1 MQKLSE
7 ATAIKDILVQ
17 ICGDEEAGQ
26 LVGQLETVAAELSWQ
41 PGSQLRSYAASAIHF
56 AAYVDGVLAGGLQLV
71 PSALSETLPC
81 ELVWPEVRLP
91 NRAETA
97 HISIM
102 AVRRE
107 YRGSAGLMWPL
118 CVAMWRYCVAQRIT
132 DITLEVTPKTYLL
145 YKRLGWP
152 LEIVGELRP
161 HWGDDLCYLC
171 RMEAAQ
177 VAGAML
183 LKAPRSAAYRD
194 IVSLMSRPWDAPVPA
209 RLPLQPAAASGIVVT
224 EVAAAAAQPE

>member
-1 MQKLSE
+1 MEDKHRD
-7 ATAIKDILVQ
+7 ACVQ
-17 ICGDEEAGQ
+17 VCDTTESAQ
-26 LVGQLETVAAELSWQ
+26 LLDVLEGIAAELSWQ
-41 PGSQLRSYAASAIHF
+41 PGQQLRAYASMAIHF
-56 AAYVDGVLAGGLQLV
+56 AAYVNGVLAGGLQLV
-71 PSALSETLPC
+71 PSALCETLPC
-81 ELVWPEVRLP
+81 ELVWPEVSLP
-91 NRAETA
+91 SRARTA

-107 YRGSAGLMWPL
+107 YRGAAGLMWPL

-152 LEIVGELRP
+152 LEIIGDLRP

-194 IVSLMSRPWDAPVPA
+194 IVGLMSQPWDAPVPA
-209 RLPLQPAAASGIVVT
+209 RLPLQPSAASGILVT
-224 EVAAAAAQPE
+224 GTQPE

>member
-1 MQKLSE
+1 MEHPCLRAE
-7 ATAIKDILVQ
+7 IR
-17 ICGDEEAGQ
+17 ICNGLESAQ
-26 LVGQLETVAAELSWQ
+26 LVAVLEGIADELAWQ
-41 PGSQLRSYAASAIHF
+41 SGNQLRSYESTSIHF

-71 PSALSETLPC
+71 PSALNQTLPC

-91 NRAETA
+91 SRDGTA

-107 YRGSAGLMWPL
+107 YRGSVGLMWPL
-118 CVAMWRYCVAQRIT
+118 CVAMWRYCAAHRIT

-171 RMEAAQ
+171 RMEAVE

-183 LKAPRSAAYRD
+183 LKAPRSATYRD
-194 IVSLMSRPWDAPVPA
+194 IVGLMSRPWDAPVPA
-209 RLPLQPAAASGIVVT
+209 PLPLQPAAASEILVT
-224 EVAAAAAQPE
+224 EAIAAETQPE